1 MSAFAQISPPLI
13 PAQAGIHALCP
24 GRAKRDPGPRAAIC
38 GPWVPAFGFL
48 CERGFY
54 VMKEKHE
61 RGLWCGRRPLW
72 RGPTWRERRL
82 GMLEDGGPAQIV
94 DGSEREDVGGDIRQ
108 AGRAGTCEAVET
120 FHRAEHRFH
129 RRSPPRH
136 QFVPARSPADDLAL
150 MLVGAMHDAVLDAER
165 FEPRATCLAWIGA
178 IAVDGAFITA
188 DQIVSDFA
196 FIDARRGDDQASHQA
211 RALVDPD
218 MRLVTQ
224 HSLAAAAGPTSVGLL
239 RIDRTASGRHRRRLS
254 LCADDGG
261 IHPRACP

>member
-1 MSAFAQISPPLI
+1 MRLAPSRPPTKRRASFSSAFAISGPAPPEGMNPRLR
-13 PAQAGIHALCP
+13 PMWRTPRRP
-24 GRAKRDPGPRAAIC
+24 GRPHPDPSSAPARGIRARPMASRGRPRSGSAPRNQIARHHTGCPRQWGSIVQS
-38 GPWVPAFGFL
+38 PWSLVPACGFL

-165 FEPRATCLAWIGA
+165 FEPRATCLEWIGA

-188 DQIVSDFA
+188 DEIDSDFA
-196 FIDARRGDDQASHQA
+196 FIA
-211 RALVDPD
+211 
-218 MRLVTQ
+218 
-224 HSLAAAAGPTSVGLL
+224 
-239 RIDRTASGRHRRRLS
+239 
-254 LCADDGG
+254 
-261 IHPRACP
+261 